1 VEDNKVIYS
10 MYKVSK
16 VFSGNKQV
24 LKDISLGYYYGAK
37 IGVIGLNG
45 SGKSTLLRIMAGIE
59 KDYLGE
65 VTQAKGYTIG
75 YLEQD
80 PQLDPERTVRQI
92 VEEGVQPVVD
102 MLKEYE
108 NINMRFAEEM
118 SDEEMNSLLE
128 KQGNLQDMLDANNA
142 WDLDSR
148 LDLAMDSLRCPP
160 SESLCGVISGGE
172 KRRVALCR
180 LLLQEPDIL
189 LLDEPTNHLDA
200 ETIHWLEKHLQE
212 YKGTVIAITHDRY
225 FLDHVA
231 NWILELD
238 RGYGIPWKGNYESWL
253 DQKTQKLSE
262 EEKKESDRQRSL
274 REELK
279 WIRNTPKANHAI
291 NKARIA
297 QYEQMLDQDYQ
308 KRNETREIYL
318 PAGPK
323 LGQIVIQATDL
334 AKSFKETVL
343 FENLSF
349 EIPPGA
355 IVGVIGPNGAGKTTL
370 FNLITE
376 AITADAGTIRIG
388 ETAKIAY
395 VNQNRELDPEATI
408 LDIVAGGREW
418 IKLGEKEINS
428 RAYISRFNFSS
439 EDHKKKIRQLSGGE
453 KNRVFLA
460 LVLQEGA
467 NVLLLDEP
475 TNDLDVTTIRALE
488 EALQSFAGSAIVIS
502 HDRYF
507 LDRICTHILAFEGES
522 QVRWFDGNFSE
533 FEEDKLAR
541 LGEKAL
547 RPHRITYRKLTRA

>member
-1 VEDNKVIYS
+1 MEDNKVIYS